1 MGENG
6 TTAPGEPEADRS
18 AASTPLLSDCAKF
31 TSTSSGSMELVGL
44 RERKLTK
51 VSEFEAQYR
60 QPDDKMT
67 VLESAKEVVMKKC
80 SKFSLRKLVVSNFPI
95 LSTLRHYRP
104 LQDLPSDVVAGLI
117 SGIMM
122 IPQGMAF
129 ASLSTLKPIVGLYIS
144 LFTSITYFFLGT
156 GQQTS
161 CGCIAILSIM
171 IGSILDK
178 YEDKV
183 KQSAGKAP
191 CMSTLTTTMSSFLIN
206 ATTTPMTTLDY
217 SGTSFNMTGGTSL
230 APDLD
235 SEDLDLEAK
244 KLGVAGGLTLLC
256 GIIFVVLGKIGLGK
270 VTVVMSDSLVNGFTV
285 GAAFHVG
292 SSQMKTILGLSFLPR
307 QSGLFKLL
315 RFWYS
320 VLSNIHRSN
329 PASIIASFVCIL
341 LIYLVKRFVN
351 EKYKTKLRVPIPIE
365 LFVMILATVV
375 TYFCDLY
382 GKFGVGIIKE
392 VPTGVP
398 APQIPDIY
406 NGMDYLMDGLVII
419 IVAFVQTVSM
429 AKLMGLKH
437 NYKIDSNQEMFAL
450 GMMNIVC
457 SVFSGYISGASLSRT
472 IVQDSAG
479 GKSQIASLFAALL
492 VLLVM
497 LFIGPYFYYVPK
509 LALSAIIV
517 VSLRSLFLKL
527 LTIPDIW
534 RRSKMDCI
542 MFVTTIAAVVIL
554 DVDIGLLLG
563 VVVSIFLVVFM
574 TMRSSVDVTTH
585 IPVGDTSVW
594 RSKENYYGG
603 DETTNVKVIRVNSP
617 LYFVNAEI
625 ITDAIFKKTGI
636 NPLKMTSRT
645 AEVQNPVK
653 TNGTN
658 GIEDIDKAD
667 DGTAVNDRSE
677 STPNVVLHETGDV
690 EKGESHRQNLAD
702 DESKPHSLPNPSS
715 SLSPISA
722 APFSALVLD
731 LSGASFIDLMGVKA
745 LEFLIQ
751 KYRSVGVDVY
761 VTDVT
766 EKCLD
771 TLKKSGFMAK
781 HGDLVFLAV
790 DSVLSQLSQDENQE
804 GQITKL

>member
-18 AASTPLLSDCAKF
+18 AASAPLLSDCAKF

-80 SKFSLRKLVVSNFPI
+80 SKFSLRKLVVSNLPI

-104 LQDLPSDVVAGLI
+104 LQDLTSDAVAGLT

-129 ASLSTLKPIVGLYIS
+129 ASLSTLKPVIGLYIS
-144 LFTSITYFFLGT
+144 LFSSITYSILGT
-156 GQQTS
+156 GQQS
-161 CGCIAILSIM
+161 SFGCIAILSIM
-171 IGSILDK
+171 MGSILDK
-178 YEDKV
+178 YVDKV
-183 KQSAGKAP
+183 KQSAGQMA
-191 CMSTLTTTMSSFLIN
+191 CTSTLTTTMSSVLIN
-206 ATTTPMTTLDY
+206 TTVTSTTTLDY

-230 APDLD
+230 APDID

-270 VTVVMSDSLVNGFTV
+270 VTVVMSDSLVTGVTV

-292 SSQMKTILGLSFLPR
+292 SSQLKAIFGLGSLPR
-307 QSGLFKLL
+307 QSGLFKLIKL
-315 RFWYS
+315 WYS
-320 VLSNIHRSN
+320 ILANIHHSN

-351 EKYKTKLRVPIPIE
+351 EKYKKKMRVPIPIE
-365 LFVMILATVV
+365 LIVMILATLL

-382 GKFGVGIIKE
+382 GKFGISIIKE

-398 APQIPDIY
+398 TPRIPDFY
-406 NGMDYLMDGLVII
+406 NGVDYLMDGLVII
-419 IVAFVQTVSM
+419 TVAFVQTVSVT
-429 AKLMGLKH
+429 KLMGLKH
-437 NYKIDSNQEMFAL
+437 NYKTDSNQEMFAL
-450 GMMNIVC
+450 GMVNIVC
-457 SVFSGYISGASLSRT
+457 AVFSGYISGASVSRSV
-472 IVQDSAG
+472 VQDSAG

-509 LALSAIIV
+509 VALSAIII
-517 VSLRSLFLKL
+517 VSLRSLMLKL
-527 LTIPDIW
+527 LTIPDVW
-534 RRSKMDCI
+534 RKSKMDCI
-542 MFVTTIAAVVIL
+542 MFVTTVAAVVIL
-554 DVDIGLLLG
+554 DADIGLLVG

-625 ITDAIFKKTGI
+625 ITDAVFKKTGI
-636 NPLKMTSRT
+636 NPLKITSKT
-645 AEVQNPVK
+645 AEVQDTVK
-653 TNGTN
+653 TSSTN
-658 GIEDIDKAD
+658 GIAVVDKAA
-667 DGTAVNDRSE
+667 DGRIVSGKSE
-677 STPNVVLHETGDV
+677 STPNTVLNVTGDV
-690 EKGESHRQNLAD
+690 EKGESHRQNMAD
-702 DESKPHSLPNPSS
+702 DESKPRSLPNPSS

-790 DSVLSQLSQDENQE
+790 DNVLSQLSQDENQQ